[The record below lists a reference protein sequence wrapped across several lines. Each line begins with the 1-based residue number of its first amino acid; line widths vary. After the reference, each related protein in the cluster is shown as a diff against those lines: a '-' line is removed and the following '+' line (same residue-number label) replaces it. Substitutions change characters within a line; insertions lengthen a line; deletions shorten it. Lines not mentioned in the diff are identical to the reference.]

1 MQRIKLSIAALLVC
15 AMLAPQ
21 SGTAQGYPERPV
33 RIVAGTAAGGQSDR
47 LARLVAQGLEKLLG
61 ESVVVEARAGADGTI
76 AAEIVARAPADGYTL
91 LLAGQS
97 NLALVAA
104 DGRSLRYDPVA
115 DFAPIGRIAKVPL
128 VLAVNARTAATTAAE
143 LVAIAKASPAT
154 LTYGSTG
161 IQSRLAAELFK
172 AAAGVDIVEI
182 PYKGTPSALADLL
195 AARIDMIFFDAS
207 VVIPHAQAGT
217 LRLLAAAGGHRVA
230 AAPLLP
236 TLDELGFH
244 AVRVEPWYGLVA
256 PAKTPP
262 DALFRLRSGLA
273 ELRQL
278 PQFQR
283 ELQQL
288 GYDPIDDTPEQFSAE
303 IASDIAR
310 FAAVVKAAKLG
321 ARP

>member
-1 MQRIKLSIAALLVC
+1 MLS
-15 AMLAPQ
+15 PQ

-47 LARLVAQGLEKLLG
+47 LARFVAQGLEKLLG

-76 AAEIVARAPADGYTL
+76 AAEVVARAPADGYTL

-128 VLAVNARTAATTAAE
+128 VLAINARTAATTAAE
-143 LVAIAKASPAT
+143 LVAIARTSPGT

-195 AARIDMIFFDAS
+195 AARIDMKARRC
-207 VVIPHAQAGT
+207 AG
-217 LRLLAAAGGHRVA
+217 
-230 AAPLLP
+230 
-236 TLDELGFH
+236 
-244 AVRVEPWYGLVA
+244 
-256 PAKTPP
+256 
-262 DALFRLRSGLA
+262 
-273 ELRQL
+273 
-278 PQFQR
+278 
-283 ELQQL
+283 
-288 GYDPIDDTPEQFSAE
+288 
-303 IASDIAR
+303 
-310 FAAVVKAAKLG
+310 
-321 ARP
+321 